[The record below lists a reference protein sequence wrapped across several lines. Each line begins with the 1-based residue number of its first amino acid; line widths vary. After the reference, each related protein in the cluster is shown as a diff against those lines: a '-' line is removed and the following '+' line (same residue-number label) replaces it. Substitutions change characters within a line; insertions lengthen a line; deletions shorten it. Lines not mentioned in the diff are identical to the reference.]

1 MPKRKDIKKIL
12 VIGAGPI
19 IIGQA
24 CEFDYSGTQACKA
37 LKDEGFE
44 VVLINSN
51 PATIMTD
58 PGVADK
64 TYIEPITIPVL
75 EEVIKK
81 EKPNAILPT
90 MGGQTALNL
99 AISAEKAG
107 LLKKYKI
114 ELIGAKSK
122 AIENAEDR
130 KKFRKNMSD
139 IGLDLPKSKILNNF
153 KDASK
158 CLKEIGLPAIIRPS
172 FTLGG
177 LGGGIA
183 KNKKD
188 FFKLVKT
195 GMNESPQ
202 NQVLIEESLEGWKEF
217 EMEVVRDKKDNCII
231 ICSIENVDP
240 MGIHT
245 GDSITV
251 APALTLTDKEYQVM
265 RNASIACL
273 RKIGV
278 ETGGSNVQ
286 FAINP
291 RNGRMVIIEMNPRVS
306 RSSALAS
313 KATGFPIAKVAAK
326 LAVGYTLD
334 ELKNEITKV
343 TPASFEPTIDYVV
356 TKIPRFTFEKF
367 SDSKAILGTS
377 MRSVGEAMAIGRNFK
392 ESFQKALVSLETGL
406 SGLDNFFNYS
416 KKDIIRNLKV
426 NIPNR
431 LLLIA
436 EAFRKNIS
444 LDKIYKLS
452 NVDPWFLNQIKDL
465 VEEEKN
471 IKKKGIPKTYNEFN
485 RIKSIGFS
493 DKKLSKITGI
503 KEQIVRSKRIA
514 LKVLPVFKK
523 VDTCAAEFK
532 SFTPYMYSTYQR
544 NFSLNTECESN
555 PSSKKKI
562 IILGGGPNRI
572 GQGIEFDYCCCQ
584 ASFSLKEAGFETI
597 MVNCNPETV
606 STDYDTSDR
615 LYFEPL
621 IEEYVQNI
629 ILKEKSNGNLIGV
642 IAQFGGQT
650 PIKLA
655 KFLHDNKLPILGTQ
669 YTSIDLA
676 EDRDRFRDL
685 LIKLNLKQAKSGIAN
700 KFDQAIKISEKIG
713 LPVVVRP
720 SYVLGGRAMEIVHD
734 KSQLKKFI
742 NEAFKAAEQNPI
754 LIDKFI
760 DNAMEVDVDAI
771 SDGKDVYVAGIMQHI
786 EEAGVHSGDSACCLP
801 PVSIKDNLLKEIKV
815 QTRKLAL
822 ALKVKGL
829 LNIQFAIKKDEIFVI
844 EVNPR
849 ASRTVPFVSK
859 ANGIPLAKIASRI
872 MAGEKLSK
880 YKLKYKTNKKFA
892 VKEAVFPF
900 NKFPDSDLLL
910 GPEMKSTG
918 EVMGFDDDFGMAIA
932 KSQIAAANS
941 LPTKGL
947 AFLSVKDS
955 HKQEIIGVAQRL
967 LKLGFT
973 LSATRGTAEIL
984 TKNGMKCRKINK
996 VSSGKPHIVDV
1007 LNSKKIALVINTGGG
1022 NSENRINDALALR
1035 RGTLANKIP
1044 YCTNMSTAYS
1054 FLEAINSLKTKKL
1067 RVKSLQEN

>member
-37 LKDEGFE
+37 LKDEGYK
-44 VVLINSN
+44 VILINSN

-58 PGVADK
+58 PGVADQ
-64 TYIEPITIPVL
+64 TYIEPISINVL
-75 EEVIKK
+75 EEIIKK

-90 MGGQTALNL
+90 MGGQTALNIAL
-99 AISAEKAG
+99 KVEKMG

-114 ELIGAKSK
+114 ELIGANSK
-122 AIENAEDR
+122 AISNAEDR
-130 KKFRKNMSD
+130 KKFRKNMSE
-139 IGLDLPKSKILNNF
+139 IGIDLPKSEVINNF
-153 KDASK
+153 KYASRCFK
-158 CLKEIGLPAIIRPS
+158 KIGLPAIIRPS

-183 KNKKD
+183 RTKKD
-188 FFKLVKT
+188 FFKIVK
-195 GMNESPQ
+195 GGLDESPQ
-202 NQVLIEESLEGWKEF
+202 NQVLVEECLDGWKEF
-217 EMEVVRDKKDNCII
+217 EMEVVRDKNDNCII
-231 ICSIENVDP
+231 VCSIENVDP
-240 MGIHT
+240 MGTHT
-245 GDSITV
+245 GDSVTI

-291 RNGRMVIIEMNPRVS
+291 KNGRMVIIEMNPRVS

-326 LAVGYTLD
+326 LAIGYTLD
-334 ELKNEITKV
+334 ELQNEITKV

-367 SDSKAILGTS
+367 RDTKAILGTS

-392 ESFQKALVSLETGL
+392 ESFHKALVSLETGF
-406 SGLDNFFNYS
+406 SGLDNIFNYS
-416 KKDIIRNLKV
+416 KKEILKKLKI
-426 NIPNR
+426 NIPNK
-431 LLLIA
+431 LLLVA
-436 EAFRKNIS
+436 AAFRKRIP
-444 LDKIYKLS
+444 LDKIFKYSKI
-452 NVDPWFLNQIKDL
+452 DPWFLNQIKEI
-465 VEEEKN
+465 VEEEKR
-471 IKKKGIPKTYNEFN
+471 IIKKGIPKDFIEFN
-485 RIKSIGFS
+485 RIKSLGFS
-493 DKKLSKITGI
+493 DRRLSILTNI
-503 KEQIVRSKRIA
+503 KEEIVKKKRIA
-514 LKVLPVFKK
+514 LKVKPVFKK

-544 NFSLNTECESN
+544 SFSIKTTCEAEPSN
-555 PSSKKKI
+555 KKKI

-584 ASFSLKEAGFETI
+584 ASFSLKDAGFETI
-597 MVNCNPETV
+597 MINCNPETV

-621 IEEYVQNI
+621 IEEYVENI
-629 ILKEKSNGNLIGV
+629 ILKEKSRGNLLGV
-642 IAQFGGQT
+642 ITQFGGQT

-655 KFLHDNKLPILGTQ
+655 KFLYKNNLPILGTQ
-669 YTSIDLA
+669 YSSIDLA
-676 EDRDRFRDL
+676 EDRDRFREL
-685 LIKLNLKQAKSGIAN
+685 LIKLNLKQAESGIAS
-700 KFDQAIKISEKIG
+700 KYKKAINIAEKIG
-713 LPVVVRP
+713 LPVIVRP

-734 KSQLKKFI
+734 ESQLKKFI
-742 NEAFKAAEQNPI
+742 TEALKVSESNPI

-786 EEAGVHSGDSACCLP
+786 EEAGIHSGDSACCLP
-801 PVSIKDNLLKEIKV
+801 PVSIKDNILREIKI

-822 ALKVKGL
+822 ALRVKGF
-829 LNIQFAIKKDEIFVI
+829 LNIQFAIKKDEIYVI

-859 ANGIPLAKIASRI
+859 ANGIPLAKIASRV
-872 MAGEKLSK
+872 MTGEMLSK
-880 YKLKYKTNKKFA
+880 YKLKYKKNKRFA

-918 EVMGFDDDFGMAIA
+918 EVMGLDKDFGMAVA
-932 KSQIAAANS
+932 KSQIAASNS
-941 LPTKGL
+941 LPTSGM

-955 HKQEIIGVAQRL
+955 HKQEIIGIAQRL
-967 LKLGFT
+967 KKLGFT
-973 LSATRGTAEIL
+973 ISATKGTAKVLNDSGI
-984 TKNGMKCRKINK
+984 KCKTINK
-996 VSSGKPHIVDV
+996 VSSGRPHIVDV
-1007 LNSKKIALVINTGGG
+1007 LNSKKISLVINTGGG
-1022 NSENRINDALALR
+1022 NSEHRINDAKALR

-1054 FLEAINSLKTKKL
+1054 FLEAIKSLKTKKL
-1067 RVKSLQEN
+1067 EVRSIQDN